1 MDTQLT
7 KSVLYRSIH
16 LLGKR
21 DRRKIGLV
29 VLIQIVMGGIDLL
42 AIGLIS
48 ILGSLAVTGISSR
61 QPGNRVYEVLK
72 FLNLEGSTFQRQAAI
87 LATAATVLL
96 VARTAL
102 SVFFTRKIMFFL
114 SRRGAAISADLVRKL
129 LSQTLLFVQGKTS
142 QHTLYA
148 LTSGVSSITL
158 GIIGTAVAIVSDFSL
173 LLILMTGVFIINAQ
187 IAIGM
192 VIAFGLIG
200 FSLYKLMHGRA
211 KLLGQQQAD
220 LEIESNEKIIEVLGS
235 YREAIVRN
243 RRSYYA
249 NQIGELRFKLADT
262 QAELAFMPNIS
273 KYVIES
279 TVVLGALA
287 ISAVQFVMQ
296 DAGHA
301 VATLAVLLASGTRI
315 APAALRLQQ
324 GSVQIRSTIGVAT
337 PTLDLIESLS
347 GDYPVDSDSPEIKF
361 IHEGF
366 VGSIIVNDVNF
377 SYPGRNLPAINEVS
391 FEVNAG
397 QTLALVGSSGAGKT
411 TVVDTLLGV
420 LVPDSGKVTISELSP
435 LDAAARWPGAISY
448 VPQDVMIVNGSIREN
463 IALGYPIELA
473 SDERVM
479 EALKLAH
486 LNDFISELSN
496 GIDTYVGERGAKL
509 SGGQRQR
516 LGIARAL
523 FSKPKLLVLDEAT
536 SALDGNTEALIAKS
550 ISELASDVTVI
561 IIAHRLSTIKSVDK
575 IAYLEAGRIKK
586 IGTFEE
592 IRRDIPDFNN
602 QANLMGL

>member
-1 MDTQLT
+1 
-7 KSVLYRSIH
+7 V
-16 LLGKR
+16 LGKR

-96 VARTAL
+96 IARTAL

-220 LEIESNEKIIEVLGS
+220 LEIKSNEKIIEVLGS

-287 ISAVQFVMQ
+287 ISAVQFIMQ

-337 PTLDLIESLS
+337 PTLDLIESLN
-347 GDYPVDSDSPEIKF
+347 GDYPVETDSPELKF
-361 IHEGF
+361 VHEGF
-366 VGSIIVNDVNF
+366 VGSIIVEDVNF
-377 SYPGRNLPAINEVS
+377 SYPGRNSPAINEVS

-420 LVPDSGKVTISELSP
+420 LVPDSGKVTISKLSP

-479 EALKLAH
+479 AALKLAH
-486 LNDFISELSN
+486 LDEFISELPS

-575 IAYLEAGRIKK
+575 IAYLESGRIKK

>member
-1 MDTQLT
+1 MDTKLT
-7 KSVLYRSIH
+7 KSVLYRSIQ
-16 LLGKR
+16 LLNKN
-21 DRRKIGLV
+21 DRRKIVLV
-29 VLIQIVMGGIDLL
+29 VIIQIGMGGIDLL
-42 AIGLIS
+42 AIGLVS
-48 ILGSLAVTGISSR
+48 ILGSLAVSGISSR
-61 QPGNRVYEVLK
+61 QPGNRVYEVLQ
-72 FLNLEGSTFQRQAAI
+72 FLNLEDSTFQSQAAI
-87 LATAATVLL
+87 LAIAATFLL
-96 VARTAL
+96 ISRTAL

-114 SRRGAAISADLVRKL
+114 SRRGAAISSDLVKKL

-158 GIIGTAVAIVSDFSL
+158 GIIGTAIAIVSDFSL
-173 LLILMTGVFIINAQ
+173 LLILMAGVFVIIAQ
-187 IAIGM
+187 IATGM
-192 VIAFGLIG
+192 VLAFGFIG
-200 FSLYKLMHGRA
+200 FALYKLMHGRA

-220 LEIESNEKIIEVLGS
+220 LEIASNEKIIEVLGS

-243 RRSYYA
+243 RRGYYA

-287 ISAVQFVMQ
+287 ISAIQFVLQ
-296 DAGHA
+296 DAGQA

-347 GDYPVDSDSPEIKF
+347 DGFQSAPEISEIKF
-361 IHEGF
+361 VHEGF
-366 VGSIIVNDVNF
+366 EGSIVLDCVNF
-377 SYPGRNLPAINEVS
+377 TYPGRDTPAINNVS
-391 FEVNAG
+391 FEVESG
-397 QTLALVGSSGAGKT
+397 QVLALVGSSGAGKT

-420 LVPDSGKVTISELSP
+420 LVPDSGLVSISNLRP
-435 LDAAARWPGAISY
+435 LQAAARWPGAISY
-448 VPQDVMIVNGSIREN
+448 VPQDVMIINGSIREN
-463 IALGYPIELA
+463 IALGYPITLATNERIIEALELA
-473 SDERVM
+473 Q
-479 EALKLAH
+479 LG
-486 LNDFISELSN
+486 DFIAELPD
-496 GIDTYVGERGAKL
+496 GIDAYVGERGAKL

-561 IIAHRLSTIKSVDK
+561 VIAHRLSTIKSVDK
-575 IAYLEAGRIKK
+575 IAYLEAGKIKK
-586 IGTFEE
+586 IGSFEE
-592 IRRDIPDFNN
+592 IRNAIPDFDK
-602 QANLMGL
+602 QASFMGL